1 MTVMETDKGPQDKCS
16 NSSKFETESTNQ
28 EKFHSKSRKSRFSV
42 YWGGKII
49 FRLIASNQE
58 KKKLGFRFPV
68 GF

>member
-42 YWGGKII
+42 Y
-49 FRLIASNQE
+49 
-58 KKKLGFRFPV
+58 
-68 GF
+68 